1 MSQTLEY
8 KGYNG
13 SVLYSDEDQI
23 LHGRILG
30 IRDMVTFEGET
41 VKELKESFVQAI
53 DEYLSFCAAEGKKP
67 DVPFK
72 GSLNVRLA
80 GDLHKR
86 AALLAEEKSEN
97 LNKLINDAV
106 EDYLAHEEQ
115 LAHAN

>member
-13 SVLYSDEDQI
+13 SVVYSDEDQS
-23 LHGRILG
+23 LHGRVLG

-41 VKELKESFVQAI
+41 VKKLKRSFVQAI
-53 DEYLSFCAAEGKKP
+53 DEYLSFCAAEKKKP

-80 GDLHKR
+80 GELHRR

-106 EDYLAHEEQ
+106 EKYLAHEEHPT
-115 LAHAN
+115 HAG

>member
-1 MSQTLEY
+1 MSQTLTY
-8 KGYNG
+8 NGYNG

-41 VKELKESFVQAI
+41 VKELKESFAQAV
-53 DEYLSFCAAEGKKP
+53 DEYLSFCAAQGKKP

-72 GSLNVRLA
+72 GSLNVRLTP
-80 GDLHKR
+80 DLHKR

-97 LNKLINDAV
+97 LNKLIRDAV
-106 EDYLAHEEQ
+106 EEYVAHEEQ
-115 LAHAN
+115 LAHAS

>member
-1 MSQTLEY
+1 MSQTLAY
-8 KGYNG
+8 HGYNG

-41 VKELKESFVQAI
+41 VKELKQAFVQAV
-53 DEYLSFCAAEGKKP
+53 DEYLRFCEAQGKKP
-67 DVPFK
+67 ETPFK
-72 GSLNVRLA
+72 GSLNVRLT
-80 GDLHKR
+80 GDLHRR

-106 EDYLAHEEQ
+106 EKYLDHEEHP
-115 LAHAN
+115 AHAR